1 MADSMSAILIPSS
14 ATFSNHNLYYT
25 LAMTALTDRDLL
37 VRARRGDAGSAEA
50 FGELVARY
58 QTGVFNVC
66 YRILHERADAQD
78 LAQETFMRAYGRIHT
93 FDISREFGPWI
104 RRVAANLCL
113 NHLESQKVNVSL
125 DDERDADQSQRP
137 ERQVEAKERSGL
149 IREALASLPPQ
160 YRVVVELRHYQE
172 LSYDEIAAELNI
184 PLSDVKSH
192 LFRARK
198 ILAEKLHAPD

>member
-1 MADSMSAILIPSS
+1 
-14 ATFSNHNLYYT
+14 
-25 LAMTALTDRDLL
+25 MTALTDRDLI
-37 VRARRGDAGSAEA
+37 VRAMRGDHDA
-50 FGELVARY
+50 FGELVTRY

-66 YRILHERADAQD
+66 YRILHERGEAED
-78 LAQETFMRAYGRIHT
+78 LAQESFMRAYDRLNT
-93 FDISREFGPWI
+93 FDLEREFGPWI

-113 NHLESQKVNVSL
+113 NHLESQKVTTQFNE
-125 DDERDADQSQRP
+125 ERDADETQRP
-137 ERQVEAKERSGL
+137 EAVAEVRERSEQ
-149 IREALASLPPQ
+149 IRGALASLPAQ

-172 LSYDEIAAELNI
+172 LSYDEIAAELKI